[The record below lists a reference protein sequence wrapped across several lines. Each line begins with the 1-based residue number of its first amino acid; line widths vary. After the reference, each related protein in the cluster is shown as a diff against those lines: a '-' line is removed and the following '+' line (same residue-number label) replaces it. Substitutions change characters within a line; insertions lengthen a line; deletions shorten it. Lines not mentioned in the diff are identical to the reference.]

1 LSSNTA
7 NNHQSDDV
15 TDSDVVIGRI
25 VSVNVPQKQLRIAP
39 ETSYPER
46 FNLLQ
51 ELRLKTKAGD
61 DICLAPCDI
70 RITQKVIIVSVS
82 AENDNEIASLRGAT
96 VVVDRSE
103 RFPLPDDEYY
113 IDDLVGLVVRDTQGN
128 VIGRLAEVWETPAND
143 IYQVLDDDGRE
154 ILLPAI
160 DDVILEVDIEGGQ
173 MVADISNLV

>member
-1 LSSNTA
+1 MSSNTA
-7 NNHQSDDV
+7 NNHQGDDAA
-15 TDSDVVIGRI
+15 DSDIIIGRI
-25 VSVNVPQKQLRIAP
+25 VSVNVPKKQLRIAP

-51 ELRLKTKAGD
+51 ELRLKTKEGA

-70 RITQKVIIVSVS
+70 RITQKAIIVSVS

-103 RFPLPDDEYY
+103 RFSLPDDEYY
-113 IDDLVGLVVRDTQGN
+113 IDDLVGLVVKDAQGS

-160 DDVILEVDIEGGQ
+160 DDVILEVDIEGGRI
-173 MVADISNLV
+173 VVDISNLV